1 MNFCFRVRS
10 ISGDGRSRHAPRTT
24 IDMYVEY
31 RNSLEPFYTHL
42 GMLTMCLHEAAVF
55 FGTDKDLKVG
65 STFDSIA
72 ISKNHKQKLKS
83 KVSNKK

>member
-1 MNFCFRVRS
+1 MTSMQYKYYLALSER
-10 ISGDGRSRHAPRTT
+10 
-24 IDMYVEY
+24 
-31 RNSLEPFYTHL
+31 
-42 GMLTMCLHEAAVF
+42 
-55 FGTDKDLKVG
+55 TDKDLKVG